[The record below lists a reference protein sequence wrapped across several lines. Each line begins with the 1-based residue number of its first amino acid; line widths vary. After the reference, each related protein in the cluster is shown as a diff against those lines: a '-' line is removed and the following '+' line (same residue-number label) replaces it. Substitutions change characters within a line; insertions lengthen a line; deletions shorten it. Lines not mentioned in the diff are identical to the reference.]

1 MTREAIKALDDVL
14 CLLYAAE
21 LTPADVAN
29 IGHSLLGW
37 GLSQMKDESRDFA
50 VLNLPQSI
58 DHAIETYNA
67 NEAQPVVL
75 N

>member
-37 GLSQMKDESRDFA
+37 GFLK
-50 VLNLPQSI
+50 
-58 DHAIETYNA
+58 
-67 NEAQPVVL
+67 
-75 N
+75 